1 MRGNRGV
8 FAVLVIVASIAL
20 WLLLAGPATVL
31 GIDTG
36 NAGVALLMTAAWVS
50 LYAISRM
57 PDGGIGQAVSPGE
70 WRAWLAFGFTAAIA
84 VYAIAHAAVF
94 QGPPLFRNP
103 DAGRVGRNIAMLVI
117 AWMVLSRVLGARWR
131 AKVEADERDR
141 AIEACAAS
149 CASTSLGV
157 YVIGLAVMLA
167 FSSTDKLAWAPPP
180 MIAHLLVIGLILSC
194 VVEYGVTAVAYWRD
208 RR

>member
-57 PDGGIGQAVSPGE
+57 PDGGIGQAISPGE

-94 QGPPLFRNP
+94 QGPPLYRNP
-103 DAGRVGRNIAMLVI
+103 DAGRVGRNVAMLAI
-117 AWMVLSRVLGARWR
+117 AWMVLSNVLGARWR
-131 AKVEADERDR
+131 AKVQEDERDR
-141 AIEACAAS
+141 AIEARAAS
-149 CASTSLGV
+149 FARTSLAL
-157 YVIGLAVMLA
+157 YVIGLAVMLG
-167 FSSTDKLAWAPPP
+167 FSPAEKLAWAPLP
-180 MIAHLLVIGLILSC
+180 MVAHLLVIGLILSC
-194 VVEYGVTAVAYWRD
+194 MVEYGVTAVAYWRD

>member
-1 MRGNRGV
+1 VRGNRGV
-8 FAVLVIVASIAL
+8 FAALVIVASIAL

-94 QGPPLFRNP
+94 QGPPLYRNP
-103 DAGRVGRNIAMLVI
+103 DAGRVGRNVAMLAI
-117 AWMVLSRVLGARWR
+117 AWMVLSNVLGARWR
-131 AKVEADERDR
+131 AKVQEDERDR
-141 AIEACAAS
+141 AIEARAAS
-149 CASTSLGV
+149 FARTSLAL
-157 YVIGLAVMLA
+157 YVIGLAVMLG
-167 FSSTDKLAWAPPP
+167 FSPAEKLAWAPLP
-180 MIAHLLVIGLILSC
+180 MVAHLLVIGLILSC
-194 VVEYGVTAVAYWRD
+194 MVEYGVTAVAYWRD

>member
-8 FAVLVIVASIAL
+8 FAALVIVASIAL

-94 QGPPLFRNP
+94 QGPPLYRNP
-103 DAGRVGRNIAMLVI
+103 DAGRVGRNVAMLAI
-117 AWMVLSRVLGARWR
+117 AWMVLSNVLGARWR
-131 AKVEADERDR
+131 AKVQEDERDR
-141 AIEACAAS
+141 AIEARAAS
-149 CASTSLGV
+149 FARTSLAL
-157 YVIGLAVMLA
+157 YVIGLAVMLG
-167 FSSTDKLAWAPPP
+167 FSPAEKLAWAPLP
-180 MIAHLLVIGLILSC
+180 MVAHLLVIGLILSC
-194 VVEYGVTAVAYWRD
+194 MVEYGVTAVAYWRD

>member
-94 QGPPLFRNP
+94 QGPPLYRNP
-103 DAGRVGRNIAMLVI
+103 DAGRVGRNVAMLAI
-117 AWMVLSRVLGARWR
+117 AWMVLSNVLGARWR
-131 AKVEADERDR
+131 AKVQEDERDR
-141 AIEACAAS
+141 AIEARAAS
-149 CASTSLGV
+149 FARTSLAL
-157 YVIGLAVMLA
+157 YVIGLAVMLG
-167 FSSTDKLAWAPPP
+167 FSPAEKLAWAPLP
-180 MIAHLLVIGLILSC
+180 MVAHLLVIGLILSC
-194 VVEYGVTAVAYWRD
+194 MVEYGVTAVAYWLD

>member
-84 VYAIAHAAVF
+84 AYAIAHAAVF
-94 QGPPLFRNP
+94 QGPPLYRNP
-103 DAGRVGRNIAMLVI
+103 DAGRVGRNVAMLAI
-117 AWMVLSRVLGARWR
+117 AWMVLSNVLGARWR
-131 AKVEADERDR
+131 AKVQEDERDR
-141 AIEACAAS
+141 AIEARAAS
-149 CASTSLGV
+149 FARTSLAL
-157 YVIGLAVMLA
+157 YVIGLAVMLG
-167 FSSTDKLAWAPPP
+167 FSPAEKLAWAPLP
-180 MIAHLLVIGLILSC
+180 MVAHLLVIGLILSC
-194 VVEYGVTAVAYWRD
+194 MVEYGVTAVAYWLD

>member
-57 PDGGIGQAVSPGE
+57 RDGGIGQAVSPGE

-94 QGPPLFRNP
+94 QGPPLYRNP
-103 DAGRVGRNIAMLVI
+103 DAGRVGRNVAMLAI
-117 AWMVLSRVLGARWR
+117 AWMVLSNVLGARWR
-131 AKVEADERDR
+131 AKVQEDERDR
-141 AIEACAAS
+141 AIEARAAS
-149 CASTSLGV
+149 FARTSLAL
-157 YVIGLAVMLA
+157 YVIGLAVMLG
-167 FSSTDKLAWAPPP
+167 FSPAEKLAWAPLP
-180 MIAHLLVIGLILSC
+180 MVAHLLVIGLILSC
-194 VVEYGVTAVAYWRD
+194 MVEYGVTAVAYWRD

>member
-1 MRGNRGV
+1 V

-94 QGPPLFRNP
+94 QGPPLYRNP
-103 DAGRVGRNIAMLVI
+103 DAGRVGRNVAMLAI
-117 AWMVLSRVLGARWR
+117 AWMVLSNVLGARWR
-131 AKVEADERDR
+131 AKVQEDERDR
-141 AIEACAAS
+141 AIEARAAS
-149 CASTSLGV
+149 FARTSLAL
-157 YVIGLAVMLA
+157 YVIGLAVMLG
-167 FSSTDKLAWAPPP
+167 FSPAEKLAWAPLP
-180 MIAHLLVIGLILSC
+180 MVAHLLVIGLILSC
-194 VVEYGVTAVAYWRD
+194 MVEYGVTAVAYWRD

>member
-8 FAVLVIVASIAL
+8 FAALVIVASIAL

-94 QGPPLFRNP
+94 QGPPLYRNP
-103 DAGRVGRNIAMLVI
+103 DAGRVGRNVAMLAI
-117 AWMVLSRVLGARWR
+117 AWMVLSNVLGTRWR
-131 AKVEADERDR
+131 AKVQEDERDR
-141 AIEACAAS
+141 AIEARAAS
-149 CASTSLGV
+149 FARTSLAL
-157 YVIGLAVMLA
+157 YVIGLAVMLG
-167 FSSTDKLAWAPPP
+167 FSPSEKLAWAPLP
-180 MIAHLLVIGLILSC
+180 MVAHLLVIGLILSC
-194 VVEYGVTAVAYWRD
+194 MVEYGVTAVAYWRD

>member
-94 QGPPLFRNP
+94 QGPPLYRNP
-103 DAGRVGRNIAMLVI
+103 DAGRVGRNVAMLAI
-117 AWMVLSRVLGARWR
+117 AWMVLSNVLGARWR
-131 AKVEADERDR
+131 AKVQEDERDR
-141 AIEACAAS
+141 AIEARAAS
-149 CASTSLGV
+149 FARTSLAL
-157 YVIGLAVMLA
+157 YVIGLAVMLG
-167 FSSTDKLAWAPPP
+167 FSPAEKLAWAPLP
-180 MIAHLLVIGLILSC
+180 MVAHLLVIGLILSC
-194 VVEYGVTAVAYWRD
+194 MVEYGVTAVAYWRD

>member
-70 WRAWLAFGFTAAIA
+70 WRA
-84 VYAIAHAAVF
+84 
-94 QGPPLFRNP
+94 
-103 DAGRVGRNIAMLVI
+103 
-117 AWMVLSRVLGARWR
+117 
-131 AKVEADERDR
+131 
-141 AIEACAAS
+141 
-149 CASTSLGV
+149 
-157 YVIGLAVMLA
+157 
-167 FSSTDKLAWAPPP
+167 
-180 MIAHLLVIGLILSC
+180 
-194 VVEYGVTAVAYWRD
+194 
-208 RR
+208 